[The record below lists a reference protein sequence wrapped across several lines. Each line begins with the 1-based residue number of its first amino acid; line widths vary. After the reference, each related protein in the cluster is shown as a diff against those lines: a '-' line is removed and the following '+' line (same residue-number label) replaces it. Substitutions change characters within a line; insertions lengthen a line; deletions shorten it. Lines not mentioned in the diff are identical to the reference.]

1 MGTAVTFGELAR
13 LSGEELPQR
22 LVLSSVLSAGSDQPV
37 YPAMVKS
44 DHGTTVAYAC
54 QYRQN
59 AGSPPL
65 LVFLGLASRDPGYTT
80 TCIPAAIS
88 SH

>member
-13 LSGEELPQR
+13 LSGEELPPR
-22 LVLSSVLSAGSDQPV
+22 LVLSRVMSAGSDQPV

-54 QYRQN
+54 QYRQH
-59 AGSPPL
+59 AGNPPL
-65 LVFLGLASRDPGYTT
+65 LVFLGLASRDPGYTA